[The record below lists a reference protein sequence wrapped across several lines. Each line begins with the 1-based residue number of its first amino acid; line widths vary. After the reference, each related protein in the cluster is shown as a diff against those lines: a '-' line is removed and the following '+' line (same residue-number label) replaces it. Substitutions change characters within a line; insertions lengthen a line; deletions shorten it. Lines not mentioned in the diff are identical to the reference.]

1 MKAQTGVES
10 NPQTI
15 AKTSNA
21 PFIVEAEKLFERM
34 KEISQNISRRA
45 YELFES
51 NGVYT
56 DSLNDWF
63 RAESELLRP
72 VPVEIKETQKQLV
85 VRAEV
90 PGYKAED
97 IEVSVEPHRLIIS
110 GKETSEEKKEVEK
123 AEQTIL
129 NEFRS
134 RQFFR
139 SFELPTLI
147 EPASA
152 YATLKDGVLELL
164 LNKEEPAKAATKV
177 EVKPV

>member
-1 MKAQTGVES
+1 MKAQPGVET
-10 NPQTI
+10 NPQAIT
-15 AKTSNA
+15 KTTNA

-34 KEISQNISRRA
+34 KEISQNISHRA

-56 DSLNDWF
+56 DSFSDWF

-72 VPVEIKETQKQLV
+72 LPVEIKETEKQLV
-85 VRAEV
+85 VKAEV
-90 PGYKAED
+90 PGFKAED
-97 IEVSVEPHRLIIS
+97 IEISVEPHRLIIS

-139 SFELPTLI
+139 SFELPAMV

-152 YATLKDGVLELL
+152 YATLKDGMLELL
-164 LNKEEPAKAATKV
+164 LNKEEQAKAATKV
-177 EVKPV
+177 EVKPL

>member
-1 MKAQTGVES
+1 MKAQTGVQQ
-10 NPQTI
+10 NPQAIT
-15 AKTSNA
+15 KTSNA

-34 KEISQNISRRA
+34 NEISQNISRRA

-51 NGVYT
+51 NRVDT
-56 DSLNDWF
+56 DPLNDWS

-72 VPVEIKETQKQLV
+72 VPVEIKETEKQLV
-85 VRAEV
+85 VRAEI
-90 PGYKAED
+90 PGFKTED
-97 IEVSVEPHRLIIS
+97 IEINVEPNRLTIS

-139 SFELPTLI
+139 SFELPAVV

-152 YATLKDGVLELL
+152 YATLKDGMLELL
-164 LNKEEPAKAATKV
+164 LNKEEQARAATKV
-177 EVKPV
+177 DVKPV